1 MAVLVPIDGSDCSV
15 RALEFGVEFAERFDA
30 DLDVVHVTDHRTDA
44 TEKLVER
51 ANAVL
56 AEAGMDQEVE
66 IITDMRKFR
75 ASERVGKQILHL
87 VEEEGYEHV
96 VMGHHGTGVMG
107 RALLGSAAET
117 VLEESEIPVT
127 TVP

>member
-1 MAVLVPIDGSDCSV
+1 MAVLVPIDSSDCSV
-15 RALEFGVEFAERFDA
+15 RALEFGVEFAERFET

-51 ANAVL
+51 ANAIL
-56 AEAGMDQEVE
+56 AEAGFDQEVE

-75 ASERVGKQILHL
+75 ASDRVGKQIIQL

-117 VLEESEIPVT
+117 VLEETEIPVT